1 MFAVIC
7 NDMDIV
13 DQELM
18 EHAIKILNNRHS
30 LIITG
35 NGGQGKTSLM
45 MKLAVHMALT
55 EKTINVL
62 WISLNIVSMESIES
76 FWNCLGNEQEYLICL
91 DSPYY
96 NEKVLERLKKTFPVH
111 FKHKVRF
118 IITERIQGIE
128 ELLEEENFISGW
140 MEPVSAICCMG
151 NTKEQKLFEVLER
164 LHIQLVY
171 YNYKVEWRQSI
182 LKRAIEIN
190 YEGQKDLVDRCI
202 NEIEKDLSNNM
213 FSVAEQVYEI
223 FSIIEKKYPNISGVN
238 LDWKE
243 WKEHLQRWFGD
254 KSIDE
259 YCYEPIAV
267 CSIFSLELNV
277 DVYANMIGLTGRI
290 SDKIKHMIGNH
301 IEPIRYNQISDTL
314 YPKHDIVADRFM
326 YSHPKS
332 DPIECLIQYIKAGG
346 CIQKIFDCV
355 LRKGKIYRN
364 TILSRQAK
372 LDYTPLIR
380 YIEKTGYNLNNYSR
394 LTLAKLW
401 NCTSLQNQLN
411 FIQST
416 GLIYRLEEF
425 TDSEKGK
432 VYTEVGI
439 ILKKFKKYGEAEKIF
454 QTALEKD
461 SEALP
466 IYNELGCLYVEQK
479 KYGEAEK
486 VFLDA
491 LEKGNLPSYNEL
503 GRLYVEQ
510 KKYKEAEKVFLDA
523 LEKDSE
529 ALPIYN
535 ELGRLY
541 VEQKKYKEAEK
552 VFLNALEKDS
562 EALPIYNE
570 LGRLYVEQKKYEEA
584 EKIFQ
589 TALEKEHLP
598 SYNELGRLYVKQRKY
613 EEAEKVFLDGIKISN
628 DSKGYF
634 LTSLIKLYHKTGNHQ
649 KANALINKYT
659 NKTTAYYDSFCK
671 ACYIYL
677 KDVKGIKEAIK
688 YKKII
693 QQMNKR
699 FYV

>member
-1 MFAVIC
+1 
-7 NDMDIV
+7 
-13 DQELM
+13 
-18 EHAIKILNNRHS
+18 
-30 LIITG
+30 
-35 NGGQGKTSLM
+35 
-45 MKLAVHMALT
+45 
-55 EKTINVL
+55 
-62 WISLNIVSMESIES
+62 
-76 FWNCLGNEQEYLICL
+76 
-91 DSPYY
+91 
-96 NEKVLERLKKTFPVH
+96 
-111 FKHKVRF
+111 
-118 IITERIQGIE
+118 
-128 ELLEEENFISGW
+128 
-140 MEPVSAICCMG
+140 
-151 NTKEQKLFEVLER
+151 
-164 LHIQLVY
+164 
-171 YNYKVEWRQSI
+171 
-182 LKRAIEIN
+182 
-190 YEGQKDLVDRCI
+190 
-202 NEIEKDLSNNM
+202 
-213 FSVAEQVYEI
+213 
-223 FSIIEKKYPNISGVN
+223 
-238 LDWKE
+238 
-243 WKEHLQRWFGD
+243 
-254 KSIDE
+254 
-259 YCYEPIAV
+259 
-267 CSIFSLELNV
+267 
-277 DVYANMIGLTGRI
+277 
-290 SDKIKHMIGNH
+290 
-301 IEPIRYNQISDTL
+301 
-314 YPKHDIVADRFM
+314 M

-332 DPIECLIQYIKAGG
+332 DPIECLIEYIKAGG

-372 LDYTPLIR
+372 LDYTSLIR

-432 VYTEVGI
+432 VYTEIGI
-439 ILKKFKKYGEAEKIF
+439 ILKKFKKYEEAEKIF

-466 IYNELGCLYVEQK
+466 IYNELGRLYVEQK
-479 KYGEAEK
+479 RYEEAEKVFLDALEKDSEALPIYNELGRLYVEQKRYEEAEKVFLDALEKDSEALPIYNELGRLYVEQKRYEEAEK

-510 KKYKEAEKVFLDA
+510 KKYEEAEKVFLDALKKDSEALPIYNELGRLYVEQKRYEEAEKVFLDA

-541 VEQKKYKEAEK
+541 VEQKKYK
-552 VFLNALEKDS
+552 
-562 EALPIYNE
+562 
-570 LGRLYVEQKKYEEA
+570 
-584 EKIFQ
+584 
-589 TALEKEHLP
+589 
-598 SYNELGRLYVKQRKY
+598 
-613 EEAEKVFLDGIKISN
+613 EAEKVFLDGIKISN

-659 NKTTAYYDSFCK
+659 NKTTACYDSFCK

>member
-1 MFAVIC
+1 MTEEQKQYSQEQYYRINSNWDCMFAVIC

-259 YCYEPIAV
+259 YCYAPIAV

-301 IEPIRYNQISDTL
+301 IEPIRYN
-314 YPKHDIVADRFM
+314 
-326 YSHPKS
+326 
-332 DPIECLIQYIKAGG
+332 
-346 CIQKIFDCV
+346 
-355 LRKGKIYRN
+355 
-364 TILSRQAK
+364 
-372 LDYTPLIR
+372 
-380 YIEKTGYNLNNYSR
+380 
-394 LTLAKLW
+394 
-401 NCTSLQNQLN
+401 
-411 FIQST
+411 
-416 GLIYRLEEF
+416 
-425 TDSEKGK
+425 
-432 VYTEVGI
+432 
-439 ILKKFKKYGEAEKIF
+439 
-454 QTALEKD
+454 
-461 SEALP
+461 
-466 IYNELGCLYVEQK
+466 
-479 KYGEAEK
+479 
-486 VFLDA
+486 
-491 LEKGNLPSYNEL
+491 
-503 GRLYVEQ
+503 
-510 KKYKEAEKVFLDA
+510 
-523 LEKDSE
+523 
-529 ALPIYN
+529 
-535 ELGRLY
+535 
-541 VEQKKYKEAEK
+541 
-552 VFLNALEKDS
+552 
-562 EALPIYNE
+562 
-570 LGRLYVEQKKYEEA
+570 
-584 EKIFQ
+584 
-589 TALEKEHLP
+589 
-598 SYNELGRLYVKQRKY
+598 
-613 EEAEKVFLDGIKISN
+613 
-628 DSKGYF
+628 
-634 LTSLIKLYHKTGNHQ
+634 
-649 KANALINKYT
+649 
-659 NKTTAYYDSFCK
+659 
-671 ACYIYL
+671 
-677 KDVKGIKEAIK
+677 
-688 YKKII
+688 
-693 QQMNKR
+693 
-699 FYV
+699 

>member
-1 MFAVIC
+1 
-7 NDMDIV
+7 
-13 DQELM
+13 
-18 EHAIKILNNRHS
+18 
-30 LIITG
+30 
-35 NGGQGKTSLM
+35 
-45 MKLAVHMALT
+45 
-55 EKTINVL
+55 
-62 WISLNIVSMESIES
+62 
-76 FWNCLGNEQEYLICL
+76 
-91 DSPYY
+91 
-96 NEKVLERLKKTFPVH
+96 
-111 FKHKVRF
+111 
-118 IITERIQGIE
+118 
-128 ELLEEENFISGW
+128 
-140 MEPVSAICCMG
+140 
-151 NTKEQKLFEVLER
+151 
-164 LHIQLVY
+164 
-171 YNYKVEWRQSI
+171 
-182 LKRAIEIN
+182 
-190 YEGQKDLVDRCI
+190 
-202 NEIEKDLSNNM
+202 
-213 FSVAEQVYEI
+213 
-223 FSIIEKKYPNISGVN
+223 
-238 LDWKE
+238 
-243 WKEHLQRWFGD
+243 
-254 KSIDE
+254 
-259 YCYEPIAV
+259 
-267 CSIFSLELNV
+267 
-277 DVYANMIGLTGRI
+277 
-290 SDKIKHMIGNH
+290 
-301 IEPIRYNQISDTL
+301 
-314 YPKHDIVADRFM
+314 M

-332 DPIECLIQYIKAGG
+332 DPIECLIEYIKAGG

-432 VYTEVGI
+432 VYTEIGI
-439 ILKKFKKYGEAEKIF
+439 ILKKFKKYEEAEKIF

-466 IYNELGCLYVEQK
+466 IYNELGRLYVKQK
-479 KYGEAEK
+479 KYEEAEK

-491 LEKGNLPSYNEL
+491 LEKDSEDLPSYNEL

-510 KKYKEAEKVFLDA
+510 KRYEEAEKVFLDA
-523 LEKDSE
+523 LEKDSKD
-529 ALPIYN
+529 LPSYN

-541 VEQKKYKEAEK
+541 VKQ
-552 VFLNALEKDS
+552 
-562 EALPIYNE
+562 
-570 LGRLYVEQKKYEEA
+570 RKYEEA
-584 EKIFQ
+584 EKMFLD
-589 TALEKEHLP
+589 ALEKDSKDLP

-659 NKTTAYYDSFCK
+659 NKTTACYDSFCK

>member
-1 MFAVIC
+1 
-7 NDMDIV
+7 
-13 DQELM
+13 
-18 EHAIKILNNRHS
+18 
-30 LIITG
+30 
-35 NGGQGKTSLM
+35 
-45 MKLAVHMALT
+45 
-55 EKTINVL
+55 
-62 WISLNIVSMESIES
+62 
-76 FWNCLGNEQEYLICL
+76 
-91 DSPYY
+91 
-96 NEKVLERLKKTFPVH
+96 
-111 FKHKVRF
+111 
-118 IITERIQGIE
+118 
-128 ELLEEENFISGW
+128 
-140 MEPVSAICCMG
+140 
-151 NTKEQKLFEVLER
+151 
-164 LHIQLVY
+164 
-171 YNYKVEWRQSI
+171 
-182 LKRAIEIN
+182 
-190 YEGQKDLVDRCI
+190 
-202 NEIEKDLSNNM
+202 
-213 FSVAEQVYEI
+213 
-223 FSIIEKKYPNISGVN
+223 
-238 LDWKE
+238 
-243 WKEHLQRWFGD
+243 
-254 KSIDE
+254 
-259 YCYEPIAV
+259 
-267 CSIFSLELNV
+267 
-277 DVYANMIGLTGRI
+277 
-290 SDKIKHMIGNH
+290 
-301 IEPIRYNQISDTL
+301 
-314 YPKHDIVADRFM
+314 M

-332 DPIECLIQYIKAGG
+332 DPIECLIEYIKAGG

-432 VYTEVGI
+432 VYTEIGI
-439 ILKKFKKYGEAEKIF
+439 ILKKFKKYEEAEKIF

-466 IYNELGCLYVEQK
+466 IYNELGRLYVKQK
-479 KYGEAEK
+479 KYEEAEK

-491 LEKGNLPSYNEL
+491 LEKDSEDLPSYNEL

-510 KKYKEAEKVFLDA
+510 KRYEEAEKVFLDA
-523 LEKDSE
+523 LEKDS
-529 ALPIYN
+529 
-535 ELGRLY
+535 
-541 VEQKKYKEAEK
+541 
-552 VFLNALEKDS
+552 KD
-562 EALPIYNE
+562 
-570 LGRLYVEQKKYEEA
+570 
-584 EKIFQ
+584 
-589 TALEKEHLP
+589 LP

-659 NKTTAYYDSFCK
+659 NKTTACYDSFCK

>member
-1 MFAVIC
+1 
-7 NDMDIV
+7 
-13 DQELM
+13 
-18 EHAIKILNNRHS
+18 
-30 LIITG
+30 
-35 NGGQGKTSLM
+35 
-45 MKLAVHMALT
+45 
-55 EKTINVL
+55 
-62 WISLNIVSMESIES
+62 
-76 FWNCLGNEQEYLICL
+76 
-91 DSPYY
+91 
-96 NEKVLERLKKTFPVH
+96 
-111 FKHKVRF
+111 
-118 IITERIQGIE
+118 
-128 ELLEEENFISGW
+128 
-140 MEPVSAICCMG
+140 
-151 NTKEQKLFEVLER
+151 
-164 LHIQLVY
+164 
-171 YNYKVEWRQSI
+171 
-182 LKRAIEIN
+182 
-190 YEGQKDLVDRCI
+190 
-202 NEIEKDLSNNM
+202 
-213 FSVAEQVYEI
+213 
-223 FSIIEKKYPNISGVN
+223 
-238 LDWKE
+238 
-243 WKEHLQRWFGD
+243 
-254 KSIDE
+254 
-259 YCYEPIAV
+259 
-267 CSIFSLELNV
+267 
-277 DVYANMIGLTGRI
+277 
-290 SDKIKHMIGNH
+290 
-301 IEPIRYNQISDTL
+301 
-314 YPKHDIVADRFM
+314 M

-332 DPIECLIQYIKAGG
+332 DPIECLIEYIKAGG

-432 VYTEVGI
+432 VYTEIGI
-439 ILKKFKKYGEAEKIF
+439 ILKKFKKYEEAEKIF

-466 IYNELGCLYVEQK
+466 IYNELGRLYVKQK
-479 KYGEAEK
+479 KYEEAEK

-491 LEKGNLPSYNEL
+491 LEKDSEDLPSYNEL

-510 KKYKEAEKVFLDA
+510 K
-523 LEKDSE
+523 
-529 ALPIYN
+529 
-535 ELGRLY
+535 R
-541 VEQKKYKEAEK
+541 
-552 VFLNALEKDS
+552 
-562 EALPIYNE
+562 
-570 LGRLYVEQKKYEEA
+570 YEEA

-589 TALEKEHLP
+589 TALEKDSEALP
-598 SYNELGRLYVKQRKY
+598 IYNELGRLYVKQRKY

-659 NKTTAYYDSFCK
+659 NKTTACYDSFCK